1 MTIIRNNMIEY
12 IEGKATALT
21 PTDLIIE
28 AGGLGYQVNISLYTY
43 SQIEGKEKL
52 KILIH
57 EVIREDTHQLYGFA
71 ASNERVL
78 FRLLLSVSGVGA
90 NTARM
95 MLSAAE
101 PAGIQK
107 AILESDVNMLNG
119 IKGIGAKTAQRII
132 VDLKDKIGKSVDDS
146 ELFAFKDNTIRDEA
160 FTALVMLG
168 FPRNA
173 VNKALDKLLKEDSG
187 LSVEQMIKG
196 ALKIL

>member
-1 MTIIRNNMIEY
+1 MIEY
-12 IEGKATALT
+12 IEGKVASLT

-28 AGGLGYQVNISLYTY
+28 TGGLGYQVNISLYTFTR
-43 SQIEGKEKL
+43 IDGKEHI
-52 KILIH
+52 KIFIH
-57 EVIREDTHQLYGFA
+57 EVIREDTHQLFGFYA
-71 ASNERVL
+71 VSEREI

-95 MLSAAE
+95 MLSAVE

-107 AILESDVNMLNG
+107 AIIESDVNLLKG

-132 VDLKDKIGKSVDDS
+132 VDLKDRLGKSADEA
-146 ELFAFKDNTIRDEA
+146 ELFAHKDNTIREEA

-168 FPRNA
+168 FPKNA
-173 VNKALDKLLKEDSG
+173 VNKALDRLFKDDRELN
-187 LSVEQMIKG
+187 VEQAIKG